1 MKKFDQP
8 GFFMMFRGDEFDGV
22 EVLLLAMV
30 DNDVDE
36 SAADAALLV
45 FAIDGHST
53 QPSDGA

>member
-1 MKKFDQP
+1 
-8 GFFMMFRGDEFDGV
+8 MMFRGDEFDGV